1 VPGWRPYPKV
11 GELTI
16 PTWLLAFTLATLYGA
31 GFHVWQGGG
40 ARRLALYL
48 LAGWLGFA
56 LGHLLGNALKIQIMM
71 IGALNV
77 ITATLGSAIALL
89 AARWLTTSEALAA
102 RKD

>member
-1 VPGWRPYPKV
+1 M
-11 GELTI
+11 TI

-56 LGHLLGNALKIQIMM
+56 LGHLLGNALKIQFVM
-71 IGALNV
+71 IGALNI
-77 ITATLGSAIALL
+77 ITATLGSAIALF
-89 AARWLTTSEALAA
+89 AARWLTTSEALTAH
-102 RKD
+102 KD

>member
-1 VPGWRPYPKV
+1 M
-11 GELTI
+11 TI
-16 PTWLLAFTLATLYGA
+16 PTLLLAFTLATLYGA

-48 LAGWLGFA
+48 LAGWLGFV
-56 LGHLLGNALKIQIMM
+56 LGQLLGNVFKIQFML

-77 ITATLGSAIALL
+77 IPATLGSAIALF
-89 AARWLTTSEALAA
+89 AARWLNTAEALSA